1 MNRHISE
8 QYDLELGG
16 IRDQLMEMGGLVE
29 QQVKDAC
36 LAYFTHDLPRAE
48 DVRVNE
54 KRLNRME
61 LRLDDQCVG
70 IIARRQPAAGDLRNI
85 IGVMK
90 AITDLERIGDEA
102 NRIAKMAIKVG
113 GMEIPAHQYGN
124 LRAMHNQVN
133 EMLTDTLDA
142 FARVNE
148 EVAQQ
153 VIRADDAVDDAYD
166 AIVAQCTRRM
176 QEDTANIA
184 HQLSTIW
191 VARSL
196 ERIGDHAKNMAEYV
210 IFQVLGKDVR
220 HPSSMKT

>member
-1 MNRHISE
+1 MSRHISE

-29 QQVKDAC
+29 QQVKDSC
-36 LAYFTHDLPRAE
+36 SAYFIHDLPLAE

-70 IIARRQPAAGDLRNI
+70 IIARRQPAASDLRNI
-85 IGVMK
+85 IGIMK

-102 NRIAKMAIKVG
+102 NRIAKMSIKIASLD
-113 GMEIPAHQYGN
+113 IPAHQYGD
-124 LRAMHNQVN
+124 LRAMQDKVSD
-133 EMLTDTLDA
+133 MLTKTLDA
-142 FARVNE
+142 FARVDDS
-148 EVAQQ
+148 VAQD
-153 VIRADDAVDDAYD
+153 VIHADEEIDDAYD
-166 AIVAQCTRRM
+166 DIVARCTSQM
-176 QEDTANIA
+176 QQNTA
-184 HQLSTIW
+184 HVQHLLSTIW

-196 ERIGDHAKNMAEYV
+196 ERIGDHAKNMCEYI

-220 HPSSMKT
+220 HPSSAKF

>member
-1 MNRHISE
+1 MSRHISE

-36 LAYFTHDLPRAE
+36 SAYFIHDLPLAE

-70 IIARRQPAAGDLRNI
+70 IIARRQPAASDLRNI
-85 IGVMK
+85 IGIMK

-102 NRIAKMAIKVG
+102 NRIAKMSIKIASQD
-113 GMEIPAHQYGN
+113 IPAHQYGD
-124 LRAMHNQVN
+124 LRAMQDKVSD
-133 EMLTDTLDA
+133 MLTKTLDA
-142 FARVNE
+142 FARVDDS
-148 EVAQQ
+148 VAQD
-153 VIRADDAVDDAYD
+153 VIHADEEIDDAYD
-166 AIVAQCTRRM
+166 DIVARCTSQM
-176 QEDTANIA
+176 QQNTA
-184 HQLSTIW
+184 HVQHLLSTIW

-196 ERIGDHAKNMAEYV
+196 ERIGDHAKNMCEYI

-220 HPSSMKT
+220 HPRSAKF

>member
-1 MNRHISE
+1 MSRHISE

-36 LAYFTHDLPRAE
+36 LAYFTHDLSLAE

-85 IGVMK
+85 VGVMK
-90 AITDLERIGDEA
+90 AITDLERVGDEA
-102 NRIAKMAIKVG
+102 NRIAKMSIKIASQ
-113 GMEIPAHQYGN
+113 EIPTHQYGD
-124 LRAMHNQVN
+124 LRAMHDKVN
-133 EMLTDTLDA
+133 VMLTETLDA

-148 EVAQQ
+148 DVAQL
-153 VIRADDAVDDAYD
+153 VIRADDAVDDLYD
-166 AIVAQCTRRM
+166 AIVAQCTLQM
-176 QEDTANIA
+176 QKDPANIP
-184 HQLSTIW
+184 HLLSTIW

-220 HPSSMKT
+220 HPSSAKT